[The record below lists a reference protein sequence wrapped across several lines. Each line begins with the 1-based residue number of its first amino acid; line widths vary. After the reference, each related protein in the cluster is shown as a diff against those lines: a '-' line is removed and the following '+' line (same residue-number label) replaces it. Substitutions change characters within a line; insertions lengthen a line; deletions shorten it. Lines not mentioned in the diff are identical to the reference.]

1 MAEGLI
7 GRLRRKEPGA
17 MDELLREYGP
27 LMRYIVAPILE
38 DPGERE
44 ECVADVAM
52 VVWDKIGDYTVE
64 KGAFTTWLTV
74 LTRNAALNRRRG
86 EQRRK
91 NRQEE
96 LGEHI
101 PDPRPGPEE
110 EVLRKE
116 RAGTIQHAVAQ
127 LSQLDRSLFYRKYY
141 YFQST
146 AQMAAELGLTQRA
159 VEGRL
164 RRIRL
169 RLREALGG
177 EQL

>member
-7 GRLRRKEPGA
+7 GRLRRKEPSS
-17 MDELLREYGP
+17 MEELLLEYGP

-96 LGEHI
+96 LGEHV

-146 AQMAAELGLTQRA
+146 A
-159 VEGRL
+159 
-164 RRIRL
+164 
-169 RLREALGG
+169 
-177 EQL
+177 